1 MTTENKKTIT
11 IFGSSAPLPG
21 DPNYLQAYDL
31 GQALASAGY
40 DIANGGYSGA
50 MAASAQGAKQA
61 HAHTTGVTCD
71 AFGRGGP
78 NQWIDKEIRTK
89 DLNQRLTTLINLA
102 HAYVV
107 LPGSTG
113 TLLEIAMAW
122 ELINKHFLPQ
132 RPIIFLSTYW
142 QPVINI
148 VLQNDPA
155 GTKNLYFAQTQDDV
169 IQILNEFFR

>member
-1 MTTENKKTIT
+1 MADKNKKTIT

-31 GQALASAGY
+31 GKALAAAGY
-40 DIANGGYSGA
+40 DIANGGYSGT
-50 MAASAQGAKQA
+50 MAASAHGAKDA

-71 AFGRGGP
+71 AFGRSGP

-89 DLNQRLTTLINLA
+89 DLNQRLSTLINLA
-102 HAYVV
+102 DACVA

-113 TLLEIAMAW
+113 TLLEIAMVW

-132 RPIIFLSTYW
+132 RPIICLSNYW
-142 QPVINI
+142 QPVINT

-155 GTKNLYFAQTQDDV
+155 CTENIGFAQTQDVV

>member
-1 MTTENKKTIT
+1 MTKTPRKTIA

-31 GQALASAGY
+31 GKALAAAGY
-40 DIANGGYSGA
+40 NIANGGYSGT
-50 MAASAQGAKQA
+50 MAATARGAQENG
-61 HAHTTGVTCD
+61 AHTTGVTCD

-89 DLNQRLTTLINLA
+89 NLNQRLNTLINLA
-102 HAYVV
+102 DAFVV

-113 TLLEIAMAW
+113 TLLEIAMTW
-122 ELINKHFLPQ
+122 ELINKHFMPQ

-142 QPVINI
+142 QPVINT

-155 GTKNLYFAQTQDDV
+155 NTDIIGFAQTQDDV
-169 IQILNEFFR
+169 IQILNGFFR